1 MYTIRGSAPARP
13 KVRVPSHARDFQRA
27 ARRRALAAILIGLAF
42 TALATSLW
50 VRSPQASAALVGA
63 VVTIPLALGWLWR
76 RPARGLYVLF
86 AAAVIQET
94 QFSGV
99 SFADDLGAY
108 TPFFQDVATWTHS
121 QNIPFS
127 VAEVW
132 MVLTLLFWL
141 LKGVAAHKLDFRRG
155 TLLRPL
161 GLYMAMVLVGEL
173 HGLSGG
179 GDFRLSLW
187 EVRGQVYLLVAYLL
201 TCQLIRSRR
210 QVDLLMR
217 LLLLGAGLKGIQG
230 TVRYLVGLQGHL
242 GGVEAI
248 FPHEQ
253 SFFFNAFFCQTAI
266 LFLYGGSGRLKR
278 VSLALLPFVALADL
292 ANQRRAAILALGVA
306 LVLIM
311 ALTALAYPPRRRAMI
326 AALLVLGAASIPYY
340 LTDRYKGG
348 LIAQPARAL
357 SSIYEP
363 SPRDLSSNTYRVNE
377 DANLLFTMRT
387 SPVIGYGFG
396 KTFLT
401 PYPLA
406 DISGSYGF
414 WNLLPHN
421 SILWIWMRIGS
432 VGYLL
437 FWLLIAGALA
447 QAGQLLRRI
456 HDPPAK
462 GVALLILVLIVQDV
476 IVSYLDLQWV
486 NYRNAIVVGV
496 LFALLSLVPRYA
508 AEGSQG
514 ESRDEHV

>member
-1 MYTIRGSAPARP
+1 MYITRGSAPAHP
-13 KVRVPSHARDFQRA
+13 KVRAPSHARAFQRA
-27 ARRRALAAILIGLAF
+27 ARWRALAAILIGLAF
-42 TALATSLW
+42 TALAVFLW
-50 VRSPQASAALVGA
+50 VRSPQVSAALVGA
-63 VVTIPLALGWLWR
+63 VVLIPLTVGWLWR
-76 RPARGLYVLF
+76 RPVRGLYVLF
-86 AAAVIQET
+86 GAAVIQET

-108 TPFFQDVATWTHS
+108 TPFFQDVATWTHT

-132 MVLTLLFWL
+132 MALALLFWL
-141 LKGVAAHKLDFRRG
+141 LKGVAAHRLDFRRG

-187 EVRGQVYLLVAYLL
+187 EVRGQVYLFVAYLL
-201 TCQLIRSRR
+201 TCQLIRARR
-210 QVDLLMR
+210 QVDTLLL

-230 TVRYLVGLQGHL
+230 TVRYFVSLQGHL

-266 LFLYGGSGRLKR
+266 LFLYDGSRRLKR
-278 VSLALLPFVALADL
+278 VSLALLPFVAIADL

-306 LVLIM
+306 LVLIL
-311 ALTALAYPPRRRAMI
+311 ALTALAHPPRRRAMV
-326 AALLVLGAASIPYY
+326 AALLVLLVVSVPYY
-340 LTDRYKGG
+340 LTERYKGG
-348 LIAQPARAL
+348 LIAQPAHAL
-357 SSIYEP
+357 SSIYQP
-363 SPRDLSSNTYRVNE
+363 DPRDLSSNTYRTNE

-387 SPVIGYGFG
+387 SPIIGYGFG

-406 DISGSYGF
+406 DISGAYGF

-421 SILWIWMRIGS
+421 SILWIWMRMGS
-432 VGYLL
+432 AGYLF

-462 GVALLILVLIVQDV
+462 GLALLILVLIVQDV

-508 AEGSQG
+508 GEELQG
-514 ESRDEHV
+514 APREAYV

>member
-1 MYTIRGSAPARP
+1 MYTTRASVSARW
-13 KVRVPSHARDFQRA
+13 KVRAPFHARAFQRA
-27 ARRRALAAILIGLAF
+27 ARWRAFAATLIGLAF
-42 TALATSLW
+42 TALAVFLW
-50 VRSPQASAALVGA
+50 VRSPQASTAMVGA
-63 VVTIPLALGWLWR
+63 VVLIPIVVGWLWR
-76 RPARGLYVLF
+76 QPVRGLYVLF

-108 TPFFQDVATWTHS
+108 TPFFQDVATWTHT

-132 MVLTLLFWL
+132 MALVLLFWL
-141 LKGVAAHKLDFRRG
+141 LKGVAAHRLDFRRG

-187 EVRGQVYLLVAYLL
+187 EVRGQVYLFIAYLL
-201 TCQLIRSRR
+201 ACQLIRDRR
-210 QVDLLMR
+210 QVDRLLL
-217 LLLLGAGLKGIQG
+217 LLLLGAGLKGVQG
-230 TVRYLVGLQGHL
+230 TARYFVSLQGHL

-253 SFFFNAFFCQTAI
+253 SFFFNAFFCQTVI
-266 LFLYGGSGRLKR
+266 LFLYGHPCAGTRRRLKR
-278 VSLALLPFVALADL
+278 VSLALLPFVIIADL

-306 LVLIM
+306 LVLIL
-311 ALTALAYPPRRRAMI
+311 ALTALAYPPRRRAMV
-326 AALLVLGAASIPYY
+326 AVLLVLMAALIPYY
-340 LTDRYKGG
+340 LIERYKGG
-348 LIAQPARAL
+348 LIAQPARAI

-363 SPRDLSSNTYRVNE
+363 DSRDLSSNTYRTNE

-387 SPVIGYGFG
+387 SPIIGYGFG

-421 SILWIWMRIGS
+421 SILWIWMRMGS
-432 VGYLL
+432 LGYLL

-462 GVALLILVLIVQDV
+462 GLALLILVLLVQDI
-476 IVSYLDLQWV
+476 IVSYLDLQWT
-486 NYRNAIVVGV
+486 NYRNALVVGV
-496 LFALLSLVPRYA
+496 LFALLSFIPRYA
-508 AEGSQG
+508 EGS
-514 ESRDEHV
+514 EATRA

>member
-1 MYTIRGSAPARP
+1 MYITRGSAAARP
-13 KVRVPSHARDFQRA
+13 KVRAPSHARDFQRA
-27 ARRRALAAILIGLAF
+27 ARWRTLAVILIGLTL
-42 TALATSLW
+42 TALATFLW
-50 VRSPQASAALVGA
+50 VRSPQASADMVVA
-63 VVTIPLALGWLWR
+63 VVVIPMAIGWLWR

-86 AAAVIQET
+86 AAAVVQET
-94 QFSGV
+94 QYTSASYV
-99 SFADDLGAY
+99 DDLGRYA
-108 TPFFQDVATWTHS
+108 PFFQDVATWTHS

-141 LKGVAAHKLDFRRG
+141 LKGVAAHGLDLRRG

-161 GLYMAMVLVGEL
+161 ALYMGMVLVGEL
-173 HGLSGG
+173 HGLFGG

-187 EVRGQVYLLVAYLL
+187 EVRGQVYLFVAYLL
-201 TCQLIRSRR
+201 TCQLIRARR
-210 QVDLLMR
+210 QVDTLL

-230 TVRYLVGLQGHL
+230 TVRYFVSLQGHL

-266 LFLYGGSGRLKR
+266 LFLYGGSRRLKR
-278 VSLALLPFVALADL
+278 VSLALLPFVAIADL
-292 ANQRRAAILALGVA
+292 ANQRRAAILAFGVA

-311 ALTALAYPPRRRAMI
+311 ALTALAYPPRRRAMV
-326 AALLVLGAASIPYY
+326 AALLVLLAASVPYY
-340 LTDRYKGG
+340 LADRYKGG

-357 SSIYEP
+357 SSIYDP
-363 SPRDLSSNTYRVNE
+363 SQRDLSSNTYRVNE

-387 SPVIGYGFG
+387 SPIVGYGFG
-396 KTFLT
+396 RTFLT

-421 SILWIWMRIGS
+421 SILWIWMRMGS

-462 GVALLILVLIVQDV
+462 GLALLILVLIVQDV
-476 IVSYLDLQWV
+476 IVSYLDLQWT
-486 NYRNAIVVGV
+486 NYRNALVVGV
-496 LFALLSLVPRYA
+496 LLALLSLIPRYA
-508 AEGSQG
+508 G
-514 ESRDEHV
+514 EEAYGTRA